1 MPKLEKVPIL
11 IGTLALVITLPMVVF
26 LTTRKEPT
34 ALRTRAGVEQESLL
48 YLWPAQVT
56 TTLETNGSFQIDVT
70 LNTQGQESGGV
81 DIVISFDP
89 DILELVDNTIE
100 PGIIFGNYFGRQVDH
115 RKGIVQI
122 SATGQFS
129 GQGRV
134 AGLSFRPLKRGET
147 AVDLV
152 FKTGG
157 AQECAVWDTTE
168 KKDLL
173 KAVNGTI
180 ITVN

>member
-26 LTTRKEPT
+26 LTTRKEPAT
-34 ALRTRAGVEQESLL
+34 LKTRAGVEQKSLL

-56 TTLETNGSFQIDVT
+56 TELETNEVFQIDVT

-81 DIVISFDP
+81 DVVVSFDP
-89 DILELVDNTIE
+89 DILELVGNTIE
-100 PGIIFGNYFGRQVDH
+100 PGIIFGNYFGRRVDR

-129 GQGRV
+129 GQGKV
-134 AGLSFRPLKRGET
+134 ASLSFRPLKRGET
-147 AVDLV
+147 GVNLI
-152 FKTGG
+152 FQIGG
-157 AQECAVWDTTE
+157 AQECAVWNTTE

-173 KAVNGTI
+173 KTVNGTK
-180 ITVN
+180 ITIN